1 MISIAIVE
9 DIDEIRQALHDFIV
23 LKPEFYVAGIF
34 KTAEGAVLEI
44 PFLQPDIVIM
54 DINLPGISGIECIR
68 QLKHKISSVSL
79 WSLADNNNTWLNQS
93 GRMNAPLL
101 FDPQLQHKLAYTG
114 IVDPLD
120 KNYGA
125 GGRARAALN

>member
-1 MISIAIVE
+1 MDVNIYRGSANTSIE
-9 DIDEIRQALHDFIV
+9 NYDEILFDRHIKLAYDYRDYFNA
-23 LKPEFYVAGIF
+23 F
-34 KTAEGAVLEI
+34 
-44 PFLQPDIVIM
+44 
-54 DINLPGISGIECIR
+54 R

-125 GGRARAALN
+125 GGRARAALELI